1 MELIELHEFKRKIK
15 AKGFN
20 LTSLSKEIGMTY
32 NGLSRAVSKQTLTA
46 LKMKRIYEVARIRP
60 VELFAFRFKEVD
72 ND

>member
-60 VELFAFRFKEVD
+60 IELFAFRFKGGSD
-72 ND
+72 D